1 MVIRR
6 DKKSRR
12 RSFRHSGL
20 RRRGAGNRGGRGR
33 AGAGKR
39 RSHKPLPRIVKKGF
53 TSKLPNVYATVNL
66 SDLNTYDKSVDL
78 PDTKVL
84 GKGILKKKLTV
95 KASAFSEK
103 AKGAIEKLGGKCIEP

>member
-39 RSHKPLPRIVKKGF
+39 RSHKPLPSLARKGF
-53 TSKLPNVYATVNL
+53 ISKLPNVYATVNL
-66 SDLNTYDKSVDL
+66 SDLNGYDKSVEL

-84 GKGILKKKLTV
+84 GKGVLKKKLTV
-95 KASAFSEK
+95 KASAFSTK
-103 AKGAIEKLGGKCIEP
+103 AREAIEKLGGKCVEP